1 MTNQNNGQKAIAAS
15 EIEQARTLFN
25 SIADTLGQMLVQ
37 VQSNADDGPALK
49 KLPGKSA
56 ELQEALTRLNK
67 MKDKFDE
74 QYATGPRE
82 GEFDLDAARF
92 SIGCKLARIR
102 TVCDDGQLSGCP
114 HGE

>member
-1 MTNQNNGQKAIAAS
+1 MTNQNNGHKAIAAS

-25 SIADTLGQMLVQ
+25 SISQTLGQMLVQ
-37 VQSNADDGPALK
+37 VQMDMGDGPDLK

-82 GEFDLDAARF
+82 GEFDLNAARL

-102 TVCDDGQLSGCP
+102 TVCDDGRISGCP